1 MGFLTE
7 ELLSCLTK
15 SVYAEDSEMKRTL
28 LLRYKKVRIR
38 LKRFATVRH
47 SSLVSNL
54 ALSCQLQGKSM
65 MAQR

>member
-28 LLRYKKVRIR
+28 LLRYKKS
-38 LKRFATVRH
+38 KNSFEK
-47 SSLVSNL
+47 VSY
-54 ALSCQLQGKSM
+54 
-65 MAQR
+65 